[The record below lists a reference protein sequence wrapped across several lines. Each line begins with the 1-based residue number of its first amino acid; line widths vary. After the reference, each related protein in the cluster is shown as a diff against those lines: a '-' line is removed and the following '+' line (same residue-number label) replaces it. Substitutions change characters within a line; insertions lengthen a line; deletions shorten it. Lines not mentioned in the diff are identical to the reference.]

1 MESNVSNTPMVMPN
15 KDIFGDVLE
24 TNNLVLKVAVLLLTV
39 VLFVIFFRFSVFFLG
54 SYLSLDDSPKIVDGL
69 KKAQTPYVVRQDP
82 GYTDSVPILR
92 SKNEENGI
100 EFTWSVW
107 MFIDDV
113 TYLKDQYRHIFH
125 KGNLNISTSS
135 DGETEKGLNFPNNAP
150 GLYLLPH
157 TNDLLV
163 KMNTFSNINE
173 DVKVSNIPINK
184 WINVL
189 IRVQGKTLDVYING
203 LIVARKQ
210 LTDVPKQN
218 YDNVYINQNGG
229 FSGYISDLR
238 YFDHAISITE
248 VNRIMRKGPN
258 LKTNEKTI
266 NASSPPYLSLNWY
279 LYNDL

>member
-1 MESNVSNTPMVMPN
+1 MESNIPNTPMVMPD
-15 KDIFGDVLE
+15 KDILGDLLE
-24 TNNLVLKVAVLLLTV
+24 TNNLVLKVAVLLLAV
-39 VLFVIFFRFSVFFLG
+39 VLFVIFFRFSVFLLG

-82 GYTDSVPILR
+82 GYTNSVPILR
-92 SKNEENGI
+92 SKNEEKGI

-107 MFIDDV
+107 LFIDDV

-135 DGETEKGLNFPNNAP
+135 DGQTEKGLNFPNNAP

-189 IRVQGKTLDVYING
+189 IRVEGQTLDVYING

-248 VNRIMRKGPN
+248 VNQIMRKGPN
-258 LKTNEKTI
+258 LKTDKKAI
-266 NASSPPYLSLNWY
+266 NTSSPPYLSLNWY

>member
-1 MESNVSNTPMVMPN
+1 MESNVSNTPMIMPD
-15 KDIFGDVLE
+15 KDIFGDLLE
-24 TNNLVLKVAVLLLTV
+24 TNNLVLKVSVLLLTV
-39 VLFVIFFRFSVFFLG
+39 VLFVVCFRLSVFLLG
-54 SYLSLDDSPKIVDGL
+54 SYLSLDDSPKIVNGL

-82 GYTDSVPILR
+82 VYTNSVPILR
-92 SKNEENGI
+92 SKNQEKGI

-107 MFIDDV
+107 LFIDDV

-135 DGETEKGLNFPNNAP
+135 DGQTEKGLNFPNNAP

-189 IRVQGKTLDVYING
+189 IRVEGQTLDVYING

-248 VNRIMRKGPN
+248 VNRIMRNGPN
-258 LKTNEKTI
+258 LKTDEKSI
-266 NASSPPYLSLNWY
+266 NKSYPPYLSLNWY